1 VFQKNNVSRQ
11 NVDSATVNNSASK
24 NVAEYSVIILRYDP
38 ESSSPPAYQEFTV
51 SAEPYERV
59 LDIFLKIKS
68 EQDSTLALRKSCGHG
83 VCGSDAMLINGEN
96 RLACSTLVKDL
107 KSRRITVE
115 PLPGAV
121 VEKDLIVNTDTFWK
135 KYQAVMPYLVNDEP
149 PPDRERLQSPKE
161 HEIIEEST
169 RCILCGACTQACPT
183 SWANEDYLGP
193 AALLKA
199 YRFIFDSRD
208 QAKQERLRK
217 VASDHGIWQCYTVY
231 NCVEAC
237 PKEIDIT
244 WHITRLKKA
253 SLDL

>member
-1 VFQKNNVSRQ
+1 M
-11 NVDSATVNNSASK
+11 
-24 NVAEYSVIILRYDP
+24 EYSVEILRFDP
-38 ESSSPPAYQEFTV
+38 EKDRSPYYQSFLV
-51 SAEPYERV
+51 DAALNERV
-59 LDIFLKIKS
+59 LDVLLKIRS

-96 RLACSTLVKDL
+96 RLACATLLKDL
-107 KSRRITVE
+107 QGKSIRIE
-115 PLPGAV
+115 PLPGAAI
-121 VEKDLIVNTDTFWK
+121 EKDLVINTDPFWEK
-135 KYQAVMPYLVNDEP
+135 NREVMPYLINPNP
-149 PPDRERLQSPKE
+149 PPDRERLQSPAE
-161 HEIIEEST
+161 HELIAEST

-183 SWANEDYLGP
+183 SWSNENYLGP

-208 QAKQERLRK
+208 HARQERLEK
-217 VASDHGIWQCYTVY
+217 VASDRGIWKCYTIY

-253 SLDL
+253 ALGARQ

>member
-1 VFQKNNVSRQ
+1 MV
-11 NVDSATVNNSASK
+11 
-24 NVAEYSVIILRYDP
+24 YSVVILRFDP
-38 ESSSPPAYQEFTV
+38 EKDASPYYKEFFTD
-51 SAEPYERV
+51 AAPHERV
-59 LDIFLKIKS
+59 LDVLLKIKA
-68 EQDSTLALRKSCGHG
+68 EQDSTIALRKSCGHG

-107 KSRRITVE
+107 KSNSIRVE
-115 PLPGAV
+115 PLPGAP
-121 VEKDLIVNTDTFWK
+121 VEKDLVINTDFFWK
-135 KYQAVMPYLVNDEP
+135 KYRDIMPYLVNHEP
-149 PPDRERLQSPKE
+149 PPDREHLQSPAE

-169 RCILCGACTQACPT
+169 RCILCGACSYACPT
-183 SWANEDYLGP
+183 SWANESYLGP

-208 QAKQERLRK
+208 QAQQERLEK
-217 VASDHGIWQCYTVY
+217 VGSDRGIWKCYTAY

-253 SLDL
+253 SFGF